1 MTKPESI
8 NSTSSNTTVVEVTV
22 CTDDEVKELAM
33 NATVTGYLEGTG
45 TFILTHTGKELN
57 GTREEYK
64 IRLIRD
70 SGELVKCPLGF
81 LSPETPSRLF
91 VIVNDVILI
100 LYEDKTPCTIKSTN
114 DWKSIVIIN
123 SEHEQFFPSINTSIT
138 SSIPRLN
145 HTSNLSRVRQKGN
158 CDFTIICD
166 DNKEIKVHSL
176 ILSAQWEFFKNM
188 LDSKMSEAT
197 TSTLRLRYPVEW
209 IEALVSHFYDERKS
223 MDFETAT
230 GVVIVA
236 QIYDVPEL
244 LVQAMRRIK
253 EEDNMDIHQALLGW
267 KRAHLVENK
276 AVRDYCAK
284 RISSEMSKLP
294 SSTTSQALLGDL
306 TQLEFV
312 QLLNDLSLSAKSE
325 ELKAKTVDRVVH

>member
-1 MTKPESI
+1 MTKSESI
-8 NSTSSNTTVVEVTV
+8 KSTSSNTTVVEKTI
-22 CTDDEVKELAM
+22 CTDDEVKEFVM
-33 NATVTGYLEGTG
+33 NATATGYLEGTG
-45 TFILTHTGKELN
+45 TFVLTHTGKDPKKESYE
-57 GTREEYK
+57 RYEV
-64 IRLIRD
+64 RLIRE
-70 SGELVKCPLGF
+70 SGELVKSNTAL
-81 LSPETPSRLF
+81 LSLQTPSGLF
-91 VIVNDVILI
+91 VIASDVFFV
-100 LYEDKTPCTIKSTN
+100 LYEDEPPCTIKT
-114 DWKSIVIIN
+114 KSNWSNIEVIP
-123 SEHEQFFPSINTSIT
+123 SEHKDFFPTINTSIA
-138 SSIPRLN
+138 SSLPRLN

-158 CDFTIICD
+158 QDFTIICD

-176 ILSAQWEFFKNM
+176 ILSAQWEFFENM
-188 LDSKMSEAT
+188 LESKMSEAT

-253 EEDNMDIHQALLGW
+253 EEDMDIHQALLGW

-284 RISSEMSKLP
+284 RISSEMSKL
-294 SSTTSQALLGDL
+294 SSSKTSQAILGDL

-312 QLLNDLSLSAKSE
+312 QLLNDLSLSAKTE
-325 ELKAKTVDRVVH
+325 ELKVRSVDKVVA